1 MKDIKAKIILDIE
14 IENVE
19 LISQLNVFSQEL
31 SLSLDE
37 IILYAIEKLIYDI
50 KFVRKLR
57 D

>member
-14 IENVE
+14 IENVD

-50 KFVRKLR
+50 KYVRKLR